1 MLTLDAIYK
10 AKTVLQRTVRR
21 TPIFPTQGFNDACHL
36 HLKAENLQL
45 TGSFK
50 VRGSAYKMSQLS
62 EEEKQK
68 GVIACSAGNHAQ
80 GVALAAQRFGVKSTI
95 CLPSGAPVSKVE
107 ATREYGAE
115 ICMVQGVYDDAYAEA
130 VRLQK
135 ERDLTFIHPFDD
147 EAVIAGQGTVG
158 LEIME
163 DLPEVEVV
171 LVPIGGGG
179 LAAGV
184 ALAVKSLNPDVKVY
198 GVQAEG
204 APSMQRSLEA
214 HEILQLP
221 KVNTVADGIA
231 VKRPGTHT
239 FELCEHYL
247 DGIVTVSEDEIC
259 AAILAL
265 IERPKLVA
273 EGAGAVAVAA
283 AMYNKVPLEGKTV
296 CAIVSGGN
304 IDVTILNRVI
314 TRGLLKSYRITD
326 MLIEMADHPGSLL
339 DLTQV
344 IMDHGANIIS
354 VHHERSGE
362 NREVTSCNLR
372 VTLETRN
379 QAQIKAIQRD
389 ITASGYT
396 IIETKN

>member
-10 AKTVLQRTVRR
+10 AKTTLQHTIRR
-21 TPIFPTQGFNDACHL
+21 TPISPAQGINPTCNL
-36 HLKAENLQL
+36 YLKAENLQL

-50 VRGSAYKMSQLS
+50 VRGSAYKMSQLT
-62 EEEKQK
+62 EEEKAK

-80 GVALAAQRFGVKSTI
+80 GVALAAQQFGVKSVI

-107 ATREYGAE
+107 ATREYGAK

-130 VRLQK
+130 LRQQK
-135 ERDLTFIHPFDD
+135 EHDLTFIHPFDD

-184 ALAVKSLNPDVKVY
+184 ALAVKSLNPNVKVY

-214 HEILQLP
+214 HEICQLAR
-221 KVNTVADGIA
+221 VNTVADGIA
-231 VKRPGTHT
+231 VKRPGIHT
-239 FELCEHYL
+239 FALCEQYL

-265 IERPKLVA
+265 IERPKLIA

-283 AMYNKVPLEGKTV
+283 AMYNKVPLQGKTV